1 MGPVMK
7 RWFAAMAGVA
17 ALATTSCRLD
27 SRFLYYPQPHSEA
40 AWRAIGNR
48 TGAELVE
55 VVGTEVAL
63 RGWYLRP
70 REATPPGAP
79 PGGAVPAVP
88 RSAKPAAPSPV
99 IIYLGGNG
107 EEVSWMLGEV
117 GRLAGHGLLAV
128 NYRGYGASGGAPL
141 EQSLYDD
148 AVVLYDWLA
157 ARPDVD
163 PTRIAVWGRS
173 LGTGVA
179 TWLAAK
185 RPVSAVI
192 LTSPY
197 DSIEALARLHFAPMA
212 FLLGQR
218 FDSISR
224 APQVGAPL
232 LAIVAGRDTIVP
244 PGHSERLVAAWG
256 GPTRVL
262 RLPAA
267 THNDVQA
274 FAEHWREV
282 ERFLQDNVA
291 RR

>member
-1 MGPVMK
+1 MGPAMK

-40 AWRAIGNR
+40 AWRAIGER

-55 VVGTEVAL
+55 VAGTEVAL

-70 REATPPGAP
+70 REAT
-79 PGGAVPAVP
+79 
-88 RSAKPAAPSPV
+88 PSPV

-107 EEVSWMLGEV
+107 EEVSWMLAEA

-148 AVVLYDWLA
+148 AVLLYDWLA

-256 GPTRVL
+256 GPTRML

-282 ERFLQDNVA
+282 ERFLQENAA

>member
-1 MGPVMK
+1 MRRML
-7 RWFAAMAGVA
+7 AAMVGVA
-17 ALATTSCRLD
+17 TLAATGCRLD

-40 AWRAIGNR
+40 AWRAIGDR

-55 VVGTEVAL
+55 VIGEQVAL
-63 RGWYLRP
+63 RGWYL
-70 REATPPGAP
+70 PPSNASSRAP
-79 PGGAVPAVP
+79 V
-88 RSAKPAAPSPV
+88 V
-99 IIYLGGNG
+99 IYFGGNG
-107 EEVSWMLGEV
+107 EEVSWMLGEAR
-117 GRLAGHGLLAV
+117 RLAGHGLLAV

-163 PTRIAVWGRS
+163 AERIVVWGRS

-179 TWLAAK
+179 TWLAAR

-197 DSIEALARLHFAPMA
+197 DSIEALARLHYPPIA
-212 FLLGQR
+212 FLVGQR

-224 APQVGAPL
+224 APTVGAPM
-232 LAIVAGRDTIVP
+232 LAIVAGRDMIVP
-244 PGHSERLVAAWG
+244 TAHSERLVAAWG
-256 GPTRVL
+256 GPTRLL
-262 RLPAA
+262 RLPNA

-274 FAEHWREV
+274 FGEHWREV
-282 ERFLQDNVA
+282 ERFLVDNAA